1 MPLQNSIPGHWASTM
16 PSTYEYYWCPEDV
29 ICIDK
34 MLGRVTARKIEGI
47 ITPVVAKMKAEVR
60 SPGVEASLSQSE
72 ALYSDSLGSYT
83 DTKDYSQHPYAS
95 QYYSSMQ
102 QAYGSQSY
110 MQGSSFYN
118 SAAAYGVLP
127 QGYSSGGKLYSD
139 RETEHTKTYYYH
151 KVD

>member
-1 MPLQNSIPGHWASTM
+1 MDPIVTNCPVLGVLSPRDVPVSSTHSLQEPAGSPVFSS
-16 PSTYEYYWCPEDV
+16 PSTWPSLPGDTNGNYDSL
-29 ICIDK
+29 K
-34 MLGRVTARKIEGI
+34 T
-47 ITPVVAKMKAEVR
+47 EVR

-83 DTKDYSQHPYAS
+83 DSKDYSQHPYAS

-139 RETEHTKTYYYH
+139 SDKEHTKT
-151 KVD
+151 